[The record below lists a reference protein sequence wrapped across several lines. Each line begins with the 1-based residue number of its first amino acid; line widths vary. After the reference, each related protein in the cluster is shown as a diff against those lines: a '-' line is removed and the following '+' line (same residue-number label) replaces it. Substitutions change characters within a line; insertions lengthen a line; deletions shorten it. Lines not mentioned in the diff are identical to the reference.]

1 MVRHHHLFEIG
12 QMCTIAD
19 TRDERG
25 MADHTQTQ
33 TYASSCLPAA
43 VLVVDDDE
51 DVLTS
56 ARLLLRREFARLETR
71 TDIAD
76 LEQVVRKGRF
86 DVVLLDM
93 NFTAGRSDGAEGLAL
108 LDRLMALD
116 DPPEVVM
123 MTAYGALE
131 PAVAA
136 MKAGARDFVVK
147 PWENARLVATMRSAA
162 AVALEKRRADQA
174 HRRAE
179 ALAAATTA
187 TGEQPLIAR
196 SPAMQ
201 AVLET
206 VARVAPSD
214 ASVLILGENG
224 VGKELVAR
232 AIHQAS
238 PRRQGPFVPVDLGAI
253 PEHLFESTLFGH
265 RKGAFTG
272 AADTLTGRMVAAD
285 GGTLFLDELG
295 NLPLAQQA
303 KLLRA
308 IETRE
313 VTPLGASRPERV
325 DIRLISAT
333 NLSRTALKDPER
345 LRRDLYYR
353 LNTVV
358 ITVPPLRER
367 RADIMPLVM
376 HYLDHYARKYGRRR
390 LSIAEE
396 AQRALLAHSW
406 PGNVRALRHAAE
418 RAVLFAEGDCYE
430 TADFAIGDDGTAR
443 SRPAGTL
450 DDITRQAVAEALRES
465 GGNVS
470 AAARRLGISRAALY
484 RRMEKYGL

>member
-1 MVRHHHLFEIG
+1 MTG
-12 QMCTIAD
+12 S
-19 TRDERG
+19 
-25 MADHTQTQ
+25 DHRQAET
-33 TYASSCLPAA
+33 SLLPAR

-56 ARLLLRREFARLETR
+56 ARLLLRGEFAHVETCAGI
-71 TDIAD
+71 TDLRQA
-76 LEQVVRKGRF
+76 VREKDV

-93 NFTAGRSDGAEGLAL
+93 NFTAGRSDGAEGLAAL
-108 LDRLMALD
+108 EELMALE

-123 MTAYGALE
+123 MTAYGAIE

-162 AVALEKRRADQA
+162 AVALAKRRAERA

-179 ALAAATTA
+179 ALAATTA
-187 TGEQPLIAR
+187 HSDQPLIAH
-196 SPAMQ
+196 SPAMR

-206 VARVAPSD
+206 IARVGPSE
-214 ASVLILGENG
+214 ASVLIVGENG

-232 AIHQAS
+232 AIHRAS
-238 PRRQGPFVPVDLGAI
+238 PRRHGPFIPVDLGAI

-272 AADTLTGRMVAAD
+272 AAETLVGRIVAAD

-295 NLPLAQQA
+295 NLPLAQQP
-303 KLLRA
+303 KLLRVL
-308 IETRE
+308 ETRE
-313 VTPLGASRPERV
+313 VTPLGAARPERV
-325 DIRLISAT
+325 DVRLISAT
-333 NLSRTALKDPER
+333 NLPRSALEDPAR

-367 RADIMPLVM
+367 RADILPLVA
-376 HYLDHYARKYGRRR
+376 HYLDHYARKYGRPR
-390 LSIAEE
+390 LPIAEE
-396 AQRALLAHSW
+396 ARRALLAHSW

-418 RAVLFAEGDCYE
+418 RAVLFAEGERYE
-430 TADFAIGDDGTAR
+430 AADFAIGEEPVAR
-443 SRPAGTL
+443 SRSAGTL
-450 DDITRQAVAEALRES
+450 DDLTRQAVARALRES

>member
-1 MVRHHHLFEIG
+1 M
-12 QMCTIAD
+12 T
-19 TRDERG
+19 
-25 MADHTQTQ
+25 DHGHSETEPAT
-33 TYASSCLPAA
+33 SLPAA

-51 DVLTS
+51 DVLIS
-56 ARLLLRREFARLETR
+56 ARLLLRGEFARVETR
-71 TDIAD
+71 ARIAD
-76 LEQVVRKGRF
+76 LDRVVCEGRF

-93 NFTAGRSDGAEGLAL
+93 NFTAGRSDGAEGLAA

-116 DPPEVVM
+116 EPPEVVM

-162 AVALEKRRADQA
+162 AVALEKRRAERA

-187 TGEQPLIAR
+187 SGEQPLIAR
-196 SPAMQ
+196 SAAMR

-206 VARVAPSD
+206 IARVAPSD

-232 AIHQAS
+232 AIHRAS
-238 PRRQGPFVPVDLGAI
+238 PRRHGPFVPVDLGAI

-295 NLPLAQQA
+295 NLPLAQQS
-303 KLLRA
+303 KLLRVL
-308 IETRE
+308 ETRE
-313 VTPLGASRPERV
+313 VTPLGAGRPERV
-325 DIRLISAT
+325 DVRLISAT
-333 NLSRTALKDPER
+333 NLPRAALEDPAC

-367 RADIMPLVM
+367 RADIMPLVE
-376 HYLDHYARKYGRRR
+376 HYLDHFARKYGRRR
-390 LSIAEE
+390 LPIAEQ
-396 AQRALLAHSW
+396 ARRVLLAHGW

-418 RAVLFAEGDCYE
+418 RAVLFAEGDRYE
-430 TADFAIGDDGTAR
+430 AADFAIGEDGAG
-443 SRPAGTL
+443 RPRTAGTL
-450 DDITRQAVAEALRES
+450 DDLTRQAVAQALRES

>member
-1 MVRHHHLFEIG
+1 MTNRAHSRA
-12 QMCTIAD
+12 Q
-19 TRDERG
+19 
-25 MADHTQTQ
+25 
-33 TYASSCLPAA
+33 ASSRLPAA

-56 ARLLLRREFARLETR
+56 ARLLLRGEFARVETR
-71 TDIAD
+71 ARITDLA
-76 LEQVVRKGRF
+76 QVVREGGF

-93 NFTAGRSDGAEGLAL
+93 NFTAGRSDGAEGLAV

-116 DPPEVVM
+116 EPPEVVM

-162 AVALEKRRADQA
+162 AVALEKRRADRA

-179 ALAAATTA
+179 ALAAATA
-187 TGEQPLIAR
+187 AAGEQPLIAH
-196 SPAMQ
+196 SPAMRS
-201 AVLET
+201 VLET
-206 VARVAPSD
+206 VARVAPSE
-214 ASVLILGENG
+214 ASVLIVGENG

-238 PRRQGPFVPVDLGAI
+238 PRRAGPFVPVDLGAI

-272 AADTLTGRMVAAD
+272 AEDTLTGRLVAAD

-295 NLPLAQQA
+295 NLPLAQQP
-303 KLLRA
+303 KLLRVL
-308 IETRE
+308 ETRE

-333 NLSRTALKDPER
+333 NLPRAALEDPDR

-367 RADIMPLVM
+367 RADIMPLVE

-390 LSIAEE
+390 LVIAEQ
-396 AQRALLAHSW
+396 ARRALVAHSW

-418 RAVLFAEGDCYE
+418 RAVLFAEGEHYE
-430 TADFAIGDDGTAR
+430 TADFAIGDDGLAR
-443 SRPAGTL
+443 ARPAGTL
-450 DDITRQAVAEALRES
+450 DDLTRQAVAEALRES